1 MRPRTYSK
9 LSGRY
14 APFSCD
20 SESERAG
27 VGSPVALAM
36 VGVLIATLA
45 WLSGRFNIEDLYG
58 ILD

>member
-1 MRPRTYSK
+1 
-9 LSGRY
+9 
-14 APFSCD
+14 
-20 SESERAG
+20 
-27 VGSPVALAM
+27 M